1 VSTEKVKKSDD
12 KNVVKCVVWDLDN
25 TLWDGVLLEDPQVN
39 VRESAVS
46 VLKTLDERGILH
58 SIASKNDHATA
69 MAKLTE
75 LGLAE
80 YFLHPQIH
88 WDAKSGSISAIAK
101 LLNIGI
107 DALAFVDDQPFERD
121 EVRFAHAKVRC
132 YDALEVETL
141 PGLSE
146 MNPRFVTDDSRQRRQ
161 MYAADIKRQQV
172 EESHKGAP
180 DEFLA
185 SLDLRLRISQAKQ
198 EDLRRAEEL
207 TLRTNQLNTTGDTY
221 SYDELD
227 KLRQSPDHDVLIAS
241 LEDKYGTYGK
251 IGLVL
256 LERRPDAWMIKLFL
270 MSCRVM
276 SRGVGTVLLNY
287 LLRRAKDA
295 GARLLAEFV
304 STDRN
309 RMMYVTYKFAGFREI
324 SNVNGRA
331 TLENDFSVIQGF
343 PPYMQVDIEDTKDYD

>member
-1 VSTEKVKKSDD
+1 MSTKKEKKNDE

-25 TLWDGVLLEDPQVN
+25 TLWDGVLLEDPHVT
-39 VRESAVS
+39 VRQSAIS
-46 VLKTLDERGILH
+46 VIKALDERGILH
-58 SIASKNDHATA
+58 SIASKNDHASA

-88 WDAKSGSISAIAK
+88 WEAKSGSLATIAK
-101 LLNIGI
+101 LLNIGL
-107 DALAFVDDQPFERD
+107 DSLAFVDDQPFERD
-121 EVRFAHAKVRC
+121 EVRFVHANVRC
-132 YDALEVETL
+132 HDALDVEML
-141 PGLSE
+141 PGLPE

-161 MYAADIKRQQV
+161 MYMADITRQQI
-172 EESHKGAP
+172 EEGHKGPP

-185 SLDLRLRISQAKQ
+185 SLDLHLRIAHAKQ

-227 KLRQSPDHDVLIAS
+227 QLRQSPDHDLLIAS
-241 LEDKYGTYGK
+241 LADKYGTYGK

-256 LERRPDAWMIKLFL
+256 LERRSDAWMIKLFL

-276 SRGVGTVLLNY
+276 SRGVGTVLMNY

-295 GARLLAEFV
+295 GVRLLAEFV
-304 STDRN
+304 STDKN

-324 SNVNGRA
+324 SKENGRA
-331 TLENDFSVIQGF
+331 TLENDYSVIQAF
-343 PPYMQVDIEDTKDYD
+343 PTYMRVDIEDTKEIG